1 MTLQIAFEDRVN
13 GHRGL
18 HRDMMGHLPTLALL
32 AAQCNHC
39 TEFGIRTGNS
49 TTALLYGL
57 AQRIGG
63 GKLVSYDIESPNI
76 DVDLRALL
84 PAKVAWEV
92 KQADTRFVRNLV
104 DVTDLLFIDTMHT
117 YAQVKEELRCAGV
130 VRRYLVFH
138 DTARDVNWLRGEHN
152 QEGIGRAI
160 EEFMDATPTWR
171 PLIHFTH
178 CNGLLVLERTQSI
191 SSSLP

>member
-1 MTLQIAFEDRVN
+1 MTLRIAFEDRVN

-18 HRDMMGHLPTLALL
+18 HRDMMGHLATLALL
-32 AAQCNHC
+32 SAQCNHC

-49 TTALLYGL
+49 TLALLFGL
-57 AQRIGG
+57 AQRPRG
-63 GKLVSYDIESPNI
+63 GKLVSYDIEPPLI
-76 DVDLRALL
+76 DVNIRAIL
-84 PAKVAWEV
+84 PDTVKWEV
-92 KQADTRFVRNLV
+92 RQEDTRLVRHRV
-104 DVTDLLFIDTMHT
+104 DVTDLLFVDTLHT
-117 YAQVKEELRCAGV
+117 YDQVKEELRCAGV

-138 DTARDVNWLRGEHN
+138 DTAQEVNWIRGEHN

-160 EEFMDATPTWR
+160 EEFMAATPTWR

-178 CNGLLVLERTQSI
+178 CNGLLVLERTQSL